1 MEARQKSERLT
12 TDRKYTED
20 RWKLERKRTD
30 IQYDDQINTDR

>member
-20 RWKLERKRTD
+20 RWKLERKEQTYIMMIR
-30 IQYDDQINTDR
+30 